1 MKGVYTVVIVT
12 HDIEEARRVSDDVAY
27 LRAGQIVEFGATQ
40 AMFDAPRLAAT
51 REYLGGRFTAPA
63 HGVMVAALD

>member
-51 REYLGGRFTAPA
+51 RRASISEDASPPRL
-63 HGVMVAALD
+63 MV